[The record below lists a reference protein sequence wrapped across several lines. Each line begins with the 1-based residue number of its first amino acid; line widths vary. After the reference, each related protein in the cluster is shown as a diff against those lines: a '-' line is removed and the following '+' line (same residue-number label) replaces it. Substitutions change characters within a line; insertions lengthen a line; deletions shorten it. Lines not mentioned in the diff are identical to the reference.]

1 MKDLETE
8 EDLSIWLDAFYE
20 KLLADPITA
29 PKFADLN
36 LKQHMPKLVQF
47 WAFVLL
53 DKEGYKTNVFE
64 KHIHLHLEK
73 IHFDL
78 WLKYFRET
86 TDALYKGE
94 KAEMA
99 KQRATMLA
107 GTFLYKITGDFHD
120 FSVNSQM

>member
-8 EDLSIWLDAFYE
+8 EDLDFWLHEFYK

-29 PKFADLN
+29 PKFDQLN
-36 LKQHMPKLVQF
+36 LEEHMPKLVQF

-64 KHIHLHLEK
+64 RHVHLNLEK
-73 IHFDL
+73 VHFDL
-78 WLKYFRET
+78 WLKYFIET
-86 TDALYKGE
+86 TDALFKGE
-94 KAEMA
+94 KADMA

-107 GTFLYKITGDFHD
+107 GTFLYKISGEFHD
-120 FSVNSQM
+120 FSQKSE